1 MQMSQ
6 PSLLSSISAQTV
18 WRMTLNYIIYYTL
31 QFLKSYKKKRK
42 IFSAENDNVAFI
54 VLQ

>member
-6 PSLLSSISAQTV
+6 PSLLSSISSQTV
-18 WRMTLNYIIYYTL
+18 WSMTLNYIICYTL
-31 QFLKSYKKKRK
+31 QFLKSSKKKRN
-42 IFSAENDNVAFI
+42 IFSAENGNVAFI